1 MPNAIEGKWR
11 CWGGFHLFLLVGRL
25 FLPFSKL
32 MFWSDINEKD
42 VIKIRVKNAVFE
54 YVLSFHLLTA

>member
-1 MPNAIEGKWR
+1 MEVL
-11 CWGGFHLFLLVGRL
+11 GGFLFVFVGWSA
-25 FLPFSKL
+25 FFAFFKTHVSKTC
-32 MFWSDINEKD
+32 DVNEKD